1 MTHVSCVRFSFLAK
15 KHLCHDAEVTVDTK
29 AVRLEDLTKNTLVSG
44 VLADRP
50 VRVVDVV
57 WHGSD
62 AITLTYTD
70 ETTGKPAQELLYRD
84 DEPRL
89 TMDATGRAWSMDA
102 DGHLFRLVS
111 EAKRISLAYLFD
123 PFLAVQTSNLDPLP
137 HQIDAVYNKM
147 LPRQPLRF
155 LLADDPGAGKTIM
168 AGLFCKE
175 LIIRGDV
182 ERCLV
187 ITPGSLVEQW
197 QDELSTKFGL
207 NFEILTKDMIEAARS
222 GNPFAERPL
231 LIARLDHLSRREEL
245 QAKLLATDWDLVVI
259 DEAHKLSAHYL
270 GGEIRETKRYKLGR
284 MAGSVARHLLLMSAT
299 PHAGIEEDFQLF
311 LALLDADRFEG
322 RPRDGVHA
330 IDTSDLM
337 RRLVKEKL
345 LKFDGTPLFPE
356 RRAYSPTYPL
366 ADEEALL
373 YKLVTEYVNEE
384 MNRADRLKSEGE
396 GRRGAMVGFALTTLQ
411 RRLASSPEA
420 IYQSLLRRHKRL
432 ADRVTEERA
441 QRRGA
446 EAALRL
452 GGTAF
457 QDLPSG
463 DEGFDVDDL
472 PDNELEELE
481 EELVDQASAAGTI
494 AEIEAEINSLTDLI
508 NLASQVLSSG
518 IDRKW
523 DELSNLLQHTPEMF
537 DSHGNRRKLIIF
549 SEHRDTLNYL
559 QRRLQTL
566 LGRAESVV
574 TIHGGMGRE
583 ERRKAQES
591 FTQDKDV
598 LVLVATDA
606 AGEGIN
612 LQRAHLMVNYDLP
625 WNPNRI
631 EQRFGRVHRIGQR
644 EMCHLWNLVA
654 EDTREGQVFQRLFEK
669 LEEQRQALGDQV
681 FDVLGE
687 SFRDKSLRDL
697 LIEAVRYG
705 EQPDTKAKLREV
717 VDATVGDT
725 LRAVVHERAL
735 VQDVMTMADIER
747 IRDEMER
754 AEAKKLQPYFV
765 RAFFLQ
771 AFSLLGGAV
780 RERESGRFEITHVP
794 AELRRRD
801 RQIGLGAPLLR
812 RYERVTFD
820 KGLVA
825 LDGRPLAEFVT
836 PGHPLLDGTID
847 LIIERY
853 DAALR
858 QGAVLIDEADA
869 SDTARVLVYLT
880 HAVVDGRTLS
890 SGARRVVSKRFEFV
904 NVDPKGTAT
913 GAGWA
918 PYLDYRAA
926 TPEELALLAPVIED
940 GWVRDDLERCALDHG
955 VTLARSHLEEVR
967 RRTVERVERTTAAV
981 KERLQSEITHWDH
994 RANQL
999 KERELAGKLP
1009 ASGMNSARARSRANE
1024 LEARLKHRLEEL
1036 DAERQ
1041 LASMPPVVSGGAL
1054 VVPAGLLA
1062 LLTGATLSGSV
1073 PLYGERRSE
1082 TERAAVDAVMA
1093 AERVL
1098 GRDPVE
1104 MPPNN
1109 KGYDIESK
1117 DGGGTIWFIEVK
1129 GRVTGAETFTVTRSE
1144 VGVGRNKSESH
1155 ILALVEVDGGQ
1166 KPLIR
1171 YVRRAFEEVGELPFD
1186 TISVNLHWKAYLER
1200 GEEPT

>member
-1 MTHVSCVRFSFLAK
+1 MEASWPVSP
-15 KHLCHDAEVTVDTK
+15 DVT
-29 AVRLEDLTKNTLVSG
+29 RLEDLTKGALVSG

-50 VRVVDVV
+50 VRVVDVA
-57 WHGSD
+57 WHGSN

-70 ETTGKPAQELLYRD
+70 EPTGKVDQELLYRD

-89 TMDATGRAWSMDA
+89 TVEVAGRAWSMDA
-102 DGHLFRLVS
+102 DGNLFRLVS

-137 HQIDAVYNKM
+137 HQIDAVYDKM

-168 AGLFCKE
+168 AGLFMKE
-175 LIIRGDV
+175 LMIRGDV

-187 ITPGSLVEQW
+187 IAPGSLVEQW
-197 QDELSTKFGL
+197 QDELWGKFGL

-231 LIARLDHLSRREEL
+231 LIARLDHLSRREDL
-245 QAKLLATDWDLVVI
+245 QAKLQATDWDMVVI

-270 GGEIRETKRYKLGR
+270 GGEVKETKRYKLGR
-284 MAGSVARHLLLMSAT
+284 LAGSVARHFLLMTAT

-322 RPRDGVHA
+322 RPRDGAHA

-366 ADEEALL
+366 SDQEALL
-373 YKLVTEYVNEE
+373 YKRVTDYVNEE
-384 MNRADRLKSEGE
+384 MNRADRLKAAGE
-396 GRRGAMVGFALTTLQ
+396 GRRGTMVGFALTTLQ

-420 IYQSLLRRHKRL
+420 IYQSLLRRRKRL
-432 ADRVTEERA
+432 VDRVAEERA

-446 EAALRL
+446 EVAARL
-452 GGTAF
+452 GGSAGLEAF
-457 QDLPSG
+457 P
-463 DEGFDVDDL
+463 EGEDFDVDDL
-472 PDNELEELE
+472 PDGELEELE

-494 AEIEAEINSLTDLI
+494 VELEAEITSLTDLVD
-508 NLASQVLSSG
+508 LAGRVRSSG
-518 IDRKW
+518 VDRKW
-523 DELSNLLQHTPEMF
+523 EELSNLVQNTPEMF
-537 DSHGNRRKLIIF
+537 DSYGNRRKLIIF
-549 SEHRDTLNYL
+549 SEHRDTLQYL
-559 QRRLQTL
+559 VDRLQTL
-566 LGRAESVV
+566 LGRSEAVV
-574 TIHGGMGRE
+574 AIHGGMGRE
-583 ERRKAQES
+583 ERRKVQES

-644 EMCHLWNLVA
+644 EVCHLWNLVA
-654 EDTREGQVFQRLFEK
+654 DDTREGQVFQRLFEK

-687 SFRDKSLRDL
+687 SFRGKSLRDL

-705 EQPDTKAKLREV
+705 EDPSTKAKLREV
-717 VDATVGDT
+717 VDATVGDA

-735 VQDVMTMADIER
+735 VHDVMTIADVER

-754 AEAKKLQPYFV
+754 AEARKLQPHFI

-771 AFSLLGGAV
+771 AFALLGGAV
-780 RERESGRFEITHVP
+780 REREPGRFEITHVP

-812 RYERVTFD
+812 RYERVSFD
-820 KGLVA
+820 KELIAVE
-825 LDGRPLAEFVT
+825 GRPLAEYVT

-847 LIIERY
+847 LIVERH
-853 DAALR
+853 DSTLR
-858 QGAVLIDEADA
+858 QGAVLVDETDPGE
-869 SDTARVLVYLT
+869 TPRVLVYLQ
-880 HAVVDGRTLS
+880 HSVVDGRTVA
-890 SGARRVVSKRFEFV
+890 SGARRIVSKRFEFV
-904 NVDPKGTAT
+904 NVDPEGIAST
-913 GAGWA
+913 AGWA

-926 TPEELALLAPVIED
+926 DPTELALLAPVIE
-940 GWVRDDLERCALDHG
+940 GRWVREDMERRALDHG
-955 VTLARSHLEEVR
+955 VDLARSHLEEVR

-981 KERLQSEITHWDH
+981 KERLQSEIRHWDH

-1009 ASGMNSARARSRANE
+1009 ASGMNSARARSRADE

-1041 LASMPPVVSGGAL
+1041 LASMPPVVVGGAL
-1054 VVPAGLLA
+1054 VIPAGLLA
-1062 LLTGATLSGSV
+1062 SLTGTAPADVSLHAQ
-1073 PLYGERRSE
+1073 ERTA
-1082 TERAAVDAVMA
+1082 TERAAVDAVMQ
-1093 AERVL
+1093 AERTV

-1117 DGGGTIWFIEVK
+1117 NPDGTMWFIEVK
-1129 GRVTGAETFTVTRSE
+1129 GRVAGAETFTVTRSE
-1144 VGVGRNKSESH
+1144 VGVGRNKPDQH
-1155 ILALVEVDGGQ
+1155 ILALAEVGDGVQ
-1166 KPLIR
+1166 PVVR
-1171 YVRRAFEEVGELPFD
+1171 YVRRAFEDVGELPFN
-1186 TISVNLHWKAYLER
+1186 TISVNLQWKAYLER
-1200 GEEPT
+1200 GEEPA

>member
-1 MTHVSCVRFSFLAK
+1 MFPTLAVQP
-15 KHLCHDAEVTVDTK
+15 AFGTIGRRRRGTEVTVPSEVT
-29 AVRLEDLTKNTLVSG
+29 RLEHLTKGALVSG
-44 VLADRP
+44 VLADRA

-57 WHGSD
+57 WHGSN

-70 ETTGKPAQELLYRD
+70 EESGKVDQELLYRN
-84 DEPRL
+84 DEARL
-89 TMDATGRAWSMDA
+89 SLHEAGRAWSMDA
-102 DGHLFRLVS
+102 DGNLFRLVS

-123 PFLAVQTSNLDPLP
+123 PFLAVQTSNVDPLP
-137 HQIDAVYNKM
+137 HQIDAVYDKM

-175 LIIRGDV
+175 LMIRGDV

-187 ITPGSLVEQW
+187 VAPGSLVEQW
-197 QDELSTKFGL
+197 QDELWQKFGL
-207 NFEILTKDMIEAARS
+207 NFEILTRDMIEAARS

-231 LIARLDHLSRREEL
+231 LIARLDHLSRREDL
-245 QAKLLATDWDLVVI
+245 QAKLAATDWDLVIV

-270 GGEIRETKRYKLGR
+270 GGEVKETKRYKFGR
-284 MAGSVARHLLLMSAT
+284 LAGSVARHFLLMTAT
-299 PHAGIEEDFQLF
+299 PHAGIQEDFQLF
-311 LALLDADRFEG
+311 LTLLDADRFEG
-322 RPRDGVHA
+322 RPRDGAHT
-330 IDTSDLM
+330 IETSDLM

-366 ADEEALL
+366 SDEEALL
-373 YKLVTEYVNEE
+373 YKRVTEYVNEE
-384 MNRADRLKSEGE
+384 MNRAERLKAEGE
-396 GRRGAMVGFALTTLQ
+396 GRRGVMVGFALTTLQ

-420 IYQSLLRRHKRL
+420 IYQSLLRRRKRL
-432 ADRVTEERA
+432 VNRVAEERA

-446 EAALRL
+446 EAATRL
-452 GGTAF
+452 LAAGPLDAF
-457 QDLPSG
+457 SD

-472 PDNELEELE
+472 PDSELEELE

-494 AEIEAEINSLTDLI
+494 TELEAEITSLTELI
-508 NLASQVLSSG
+508 NLAEQVRSSG
-518 IDRKW
+518 VDRKW
-523 DELSNLLQHTPEMF
+523 EELSNLLQHTPEMF
-537 DSHGNRRKLIIF
+537 DTYGNRRKLIVF

-559 QRRLQTL
+559 VGRLRTL
-566 LGRAESVV
+566 LGRAEAVV
-574 TIHGGMGRE
+574 AIHGGMGRE
-583 ERRKAQES
+583 ERRKVQES

-644 EMCHLWNLVA
+644 EVCHLWNLVA
-654 EDTREGQVFQRLFEK
+654 EDTREGQVFRRLFEK

-687 SFRDKSLRDL
+687 SFRGKSLRDL

-705 EQPDTKAKLREV
+705 EDPATKAKLAEV

-735 VQDVMTMADIER
+735 VHDVMTMADVDR

-754 AEAKKLQPYFV
+754 AEARKLQPHFV
-765 RAFFLQ
+765 RAFFLH
-771 AFSLLGGAV
+771 AFALLGGSL
-780 RERESGRFEITHVP
+780 REREPGRFEITHVP

-820 KGLVA
+820 KDLIS
-825 LDGRPLAEFVT
+825 LDGRPLAEYVT

-847 LIIERY
+847 LVVERH

-869 SDTARVLVYLT
+869 GSTPRVLVFLQ
-880 HAVVDGRTLS
+880 HAVVDGRTTS

-904 NVDPKGTAT
+904 NVDPDGTAT

-918 PYLDYRAA
+918 PYLDYRSA
-926 TPEELALLAPVIED
+926 TEEERALLTDVIEG
-940 GWVRDDLERCALDHG
+940 GWVRDDLERRALDHG
-955 VTLARSHLEEVR
+955 VELARLHLEEVR
-967 RRTVERVERTTAAV
+967 RRTVERVDRTTAAV
-981 KERLQSEITHWDH
+981 KERLQSEIRHWDH
-994 RANQL
+994 RANEL
-999 KERELAGKLP
+999 KDKELAGRLP
-1009 ASGMNSARARSRANE
+1009 ASGMNSARARTRADE

-1041 LASMPPVVSGGAL
+1041 LAPTPPVVAGGSL
-1054 VVPAGLLA
+1054 VIPAGLLSSLGLASSPDAIA
-1062 LLTGATLSGSV
+1062 LHAE
-1073 PLYGERRSE
+1073 ERSA
-1082 TERAAVDAVMA
+1082 TERAAVDAVLR
-1093 AERVL
+1093 AERRL
-1098 GRDPVE
+1098 GRVPVE

-1117 DGGGTIWFIEVK
+1117 DPNGMMWFIEVK
-1129 GRVTGAETFTVTRSE
+1129 GRVAGAETFTVTRSE
-1144 VGVGRNKSESH
+1144 VGVGRNKPDQH
-1155 ILALVEVDGGQ
+1155 ILALVEVDGVSE
-1166 KPLIR
+1166 PTAR
-1171 YVRRAFEEVGELPFD
+1171 YVRRAFEDVGELPFN
-1186 TISVNLHWKAYLER
+1186 TISVNLSWKAYLER
-1200 GEEPT
+1200 GEAPV